1 MVYRIAGGI
10 GLVLIGLMLIGVS
23 GIPYLTLLTGAA
35 LLVGGI
41 ALLAGL

>member
-10 GLVLIGLMLIGVS
+10 GLTCLGLSMFGL
-23 GIPYLTLLTGAA
+23 GIPSIVIAIALT
-35 LLVGGI
+35 VGGI